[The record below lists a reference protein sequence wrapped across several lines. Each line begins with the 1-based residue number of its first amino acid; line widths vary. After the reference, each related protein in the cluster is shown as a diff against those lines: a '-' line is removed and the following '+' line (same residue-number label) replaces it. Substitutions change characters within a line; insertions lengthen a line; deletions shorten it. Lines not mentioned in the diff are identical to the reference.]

1 MSRSNPQRRGFAFVV
16 TALWVSAVLGLL
28 SSCSGSSIEDEQA
41 DRQLPEIE
49 LQGNELTHYSEE
61 GKPVWVL
68 RARSVEY
75 FEEAQQTRARGV
87 EVRFWDRD
95 GADALIVQADQL
107 TFYHRSGDLTFSGN
121 LRARDPAGLHFSTDA
136 AYWEEKARVLRSDSP
151 VHVEREDLTLT
162 GQGFEYR
169 PDEGTLTI
177 QDAHLKLIL
186 KEQP

>member
-1 MSRSNPQRRGFAFVV
+1 MSRSNPQRRGFAFVL

-28 SSCSGSSIEDEQA
+28 SCSSRSIEDEQA
-41 DRQLPEIE
+41 DRQLPEIG
-49 LQGNELTHYSEE
+49 LQGNELTHYSDE
-61 GKPVWVL
+61 GKPIWVL
-68 RARSVEY
+68 HARSVEY
-75 FEEAQQTRARGV
+75 FEEAQQTHAKGV
-87 EVRFWDRD
+87 EVRFLDRA
-95 GADALIVQADQL
+95 GGEALMVQADGL
-107 TFYHRSGDLTFSGN
+107 TFYHRSGDLKLSGN
-121 LRARDPAGLHFSTDA
+121 LQARDPEGLHFSTDE